1 MASYHLGPRVTGSDF
16 IGPVSVW
23 TAILKYHRLGSLDS
37 LGSRNLLL
45 MVLETGKT
53 KIRVPVWS
61 MRALFLSADVL
72 HPHMAAGQ
80 GSLWDFFFFFMDCNL
95 IHEDGDILMS

>member
-1 MASYHLGPRVTGSDF
+1 
-16 IGPVSVW
+16 
-23 TAILKYHRLGSLDS
+23 
-37 LGSRNLLL
+37 
-45 MVLETGKT
+45 
-53 KIRVPVWS
+53 